1 MELTNR
7 LVLVTG
13 GAGFIGSHL
22 VEALLNAGARVRVLD
37 NFINGRMENLPPLF
51 YRYPLQVI
59 AGDVRDGPALTEA
72 CKGVAVVF
80 HLACLGV
87 RHSIHS
93 PKENHEVNAL
103 GTLRTLAAARAS
115 GVARFVYVSSSEVYG
130 TALRVPMD
138 ESHTT
143 FPRTVYGAS
152 KLAGEAYARAY
163 YHTYDFPIVIVRPFN
178 AYGPRCHHEGDSGEV
193 IPKFVLRALAGRPP
207 IIFGDGSQRR
217 DFTFVKDTARGIL
230 LAANSEAALGE
241 TVNLAS
247 GCEVSIGA
255 LAELVLRLTGR
266 TDLRPQYAPPRPGDV
281 QRLFAD
287 VEYAADLLRFRTST
301 PFEIG
306 LQNLIAWY
314 QSLGRRPEELLEEEQ
329 VSNWIPQEFE
339 R

>member
-1 MELTNR
+1 
-7 LVLVTG
+7 
-13 GAGFIGSHL
+13 
-22 VEALLNAGARVRVLD
+22 
-37 NFINGRMENLPPLF
+37 
-51 YRYPLQVI
+51 
-59 AGDVRDGPALTEA
+59 
-72 CKGVAVVF
+72 
-80 HLACLGV
+80 
-87 RHSIHS
+87 
-93 PKENHEVNAL
+93 
-103 GTLRTLAAARAS
+103 
-115 GVARFVYVSSSEVYG
+115 
-130 TALRVPMD
+130 MD

-287 VEYAADLLRFRTST
+287 VEYAADLLRFRPST